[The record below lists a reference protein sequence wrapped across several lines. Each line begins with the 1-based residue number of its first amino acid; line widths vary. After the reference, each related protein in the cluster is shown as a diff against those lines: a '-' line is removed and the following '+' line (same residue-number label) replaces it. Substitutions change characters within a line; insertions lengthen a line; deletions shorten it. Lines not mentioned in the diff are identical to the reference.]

1 MKNCVDFLVIGAQK
15 SGTTSLFKYMEN
27 HPSLYLPPQKEVNFF
42 VSPKRSSMSIDWYL
56 NTHFSGVAEDRLWG
70 EVSPSYMSY
79 SAAPGN
85 IRAWCPDVKLIAI
98 LRNPIDRT
106 YSHYRMTV
114 RRGTESRTFRQAAE
128 ELSRNRAEVPET
140 KVPDDSP
147 FLLEFGYYGEALGR
161 YLRHFDREQMLILFQ
176 EDLDSRPVEVLA
188 RMFSF
193 LGVDDGYR
201 PPNLGK
207 AYHVSGEKRLFGLG
221 GWLRQ
226 RKTLKKAAKRVLVSK
241 RSLDAARFWFEQIN
255 IKPVKD
261 EGPTPDER
269 ALLKRIFEDD
279 VASLERNFHVKTPW
293 PEFSAAERV
302 AAR

>member
-1 MKNCVDFLVIGAQK
+1 
-15 SGTTSLFKYMEN
+15 MES

-56 NTHFSGVAEDRLWG
+56 NTHFSGVSEDRLWG

-147 FLLEFGYYGEALGR
+147 FLLEFGYYGEALSN

>member
-1 MKNCVDFLVIGAQK
+1 MKNVVDFLVIGAQK

-42 VSPKRSSMSIDWYL
+42 VSPKRSPLDIDWYL
-56 NTHFSGVAEDRLWG
+56 QTHFSGVAEDRLWG

-85 IRAWCPDVKLIAI
+85 IYNWCPDVKLVAI

-114 RRGTESRTFRQAAE
+114 RRGTESRTFRRAVE
-128 ELSRNRAEVPET
+128 ELSRDRARVPET

-147 FLLEFGYYGEALGR
+147 FLLEFGRYWETLSN
-161 YLRHFDREQMLILFQ
+161 YLRYFDREQILILFQ
-176 EDLDSRPVEVLA
+176 EDLDSRPEEVLV
-188 RMFSF
+188 RLFSF

-207 AYHVSGEKRLFGLG
+207 SYHVSGGKRFFGLG

-226 RKTLKKAAKRVLVSK
+226 RKTLKRAAKRILVSK

-261 EGPTPDER
+261 EGPTPGER
-269 ALLKRIFEDD
+269 RLLQQIFEED
-279 VASLERNFHVKTPW
+279 VASLEHNFRIKTPW
-293 PEFSAAERV
+293 PEFGAAERIS
-302 AAR
+302 AP